1 MTELI
6 NMDNTKPLDVEQDD
20 PLGLYTLSIMFR
32 KQANDCNDNDNKCK
46 IVEGYSLAIELS
58 NDRNSMINIGIY
70 YENSRDFDMAKK
82 YYRMAIDQY
91 RDIDAMYNLGDIY
104 KKTKDYANMKNW
116 FDMVIA
122 TGIDGYLGAKGDGV
136 KVLGDTMFYLG
147 KYYRDIEDNYAKS
160 CIYYTMAIKQ
170 YNHIEAL
177 FQLAWYYDEVEP
189 CWYLAKEYYD
199 RCISAN
205 PKACYAMYNMAIG
218 CANLG
223 DTESMLQYLNL
234 AITNC
239 NDVGSMHYLANY
251 YHSIRDCE
259 NASKFYLMAVEFAKD
274 MSDMQIEPSR
284 NTLSSFTMMS
294 ILKSVENPGPQVHKY
309 MAKLMSSCPEIMRY
323 NNKIKLFTQLGHVV
337 ECGICYDEKLNIDL
351 DCGHC
356 VCTDCYPRVYNK
368 LFPFWFYFY

>member
-6 NMDNTKPLDVEQDD
+6 TTDNTKPLEVEQDE

-32 KQANDCNDNDNKCK
+32 KQANDCDDNDNKCK
-46 IVEGYSLAIELS
+46 MVEGYSLAIELS
-58 NDRNSMINIGIY
+58 NDRNSIINIGIY

-82 YYRMAIDQY
+82 YYMMAIDQY
-91 RDIDAMYNLGDIY
+91 SDIDAMYNLGDLY
-104 KKTKDYANMKNW
+104 KKAKDYANMKKW
-116 FDMVIA
+116 FEMVIA
-122 TGIDGYLGAKGDGV
+122 TGIDGDFKPDGDGV
-136 KVLGDTMFYLG
+136 KVFGDTLFYLG
-147 KYYRDIEDNYAKS
+147 KYYREEEDNYAKA

-170 YNHIEAL
+170 YNHDEAL
-177 FQLAWYYDEVEP
+177 FQLAWYYDVVEP
-189 CWYLAKEYYD
+189 CWHLATEYYD

-205 PKACYAMYNMAIG
+205 PKACYAIYNMAIG
-218 CANLG
+218 CDNLG
-223 DTESMLQYLNL
+223 DTETMLQYLHL

-239 NDVGSMHYLANY
+239 NDLGSMHYLANY

-259 NASKFYLMAVEFAKD
+259 NASKFYLMAVEITTHECC
-274 MSDMQIEPSR
+274 MQIDPER
-284 NTLSSFTMMS
+284 NTLPPFTMMR

-309 MAKLMSSCPEIMRY
+309 MAKLMSCPEIMRY

-356 VCTDCYPRVYNK
+356 VYTDCYPRVYNK
-368 LFPFWFYFY
+368 SCPFCRM